1 MQPAG
6 KTTLGVGGRIAV
18 RCGLARVVRRF
29 KTDDKG
35 ATAVEFGLIA
45 VPFFAL
51 MFAILET
58 ALAFFAQQ
66 LLEEAVHSASR
77 AVRTGQAQQAD
88 LTAKGFKDSICW
100 YLAYMFDCQSGLSV
114 DVQTFANFGSI
125 TPGTGTLAVPKDGNG
140 NLKITTYNA
149 DGSLVTDNGFHY
161 DIGASGQIVVVRAF
175 YAWPVFV
182 NQLGNN
188 LANINGKHLLA
199 ATAAFRNEPF
209 PW

>member
-1 MQPAG
+1 MQPVG
-6 KTTLGVGGRIAV
+6 KPTLSLGGRIAV

-29 KTDDKG
+29 KTDEKG

-77 AVRTGQAQQAD
+77 EVRTGQAQQAD
-88 LTAKGFKDSICW
+88 VTAKGFKDSLCW
-100 YLAYMFDCQSGLSV
+100 YLAYMFDCTNGLTV
-114 DVQTFANFGSI
+114 DVQTFTDFASI
-125 TPGTGTLAVPKDGNG
+125 TLTVPKDGNG
-140 NLKITTYNA
+140 NLKPTSYNE
-149 DGSLVTDNGFHY
+149 DGSLVTGNGYKY
-161 DIGASGQIVVVRAF
+161 DMGASGKIVVVRAF
-175 YAWPVFV
+175 YEWPVFV
-182 NQLGNN
+182 NKLGNN
-188 LANINGKHLLA
+188 LSSLPDGKHLLA